1 MRLYFKFFMMNL
13 KSQMQ
18 FRLSF
23 LFLIIA
29 RSLTSVG
36 VFAGI
41 YFMFLRF
48 NKVEDFTLN
57 EVLFCFSV
65 VFTAFSFAECYARGF
80 DTFSSVISNG
90 EFDRIMVRPQNEIFL
105 ILASKMEFTNVGR
118 FFTALGVLIYSI
130 PASGIDWNFTKAVTL
145 IFMLVSG
152 TVIFSGLFLIYA
164 ALCFFTL
171 EGLEFMNILTDG
183 GRNFGQYPYSI
194 YGDGVLKFLTYVIPL
209 ALFQYY
215 PFLYLTERSSNILYI
230 FLPLIGMLFVVPC
243 YMIWR
248 LGVRKYKSTGS

>member
-1 MRLYFKFFMMNL
+1 MKLYFKFFMINL

-23 LFLIIA
+23 LFLLFA
-29 RSLTSVG
+29 RAFVSIG

-48 NKVEDFTLN
+48 NKIEGFVYN
-57 EVLFCFSV
+57 EVLLCFSV
-65 VFTAFSFAECYARGF
+65 VFTSFSIAECYARGF

-90 EFDRIMVRPQNEIFL
+90 EFDRIMVRPRNEIFL
-105 ILASKMEFTNVGR
+105 VLSSKMEFTNIGR
-118 FFTALGVLIYSI
+118 FFTALIVLFYSI
-130 PASGIDWNFTKAVTL
+130 PASGIDWTFDKGITL
-145 IFMLVSG
+145 FFMIISG
-152 TVIFSGLFLIYA
+152 VVIFSGLFLIYA

-171 EGLEFMNILTDG
+171 EGLEFMNIFTDG
-183 GRNFGQYPYSI
+183 GRNFGQYPYAI
-194 YGDGVLKFLTYVIPL
+194 YGDGVLKFLTYVVPL

-215 PFLYLTERSSNILYI
+215 PLLYITERSSNILYMLTPI
-230 FLPLIGMLFVVPC
+230 IGMLFIIPC
-243 YMIWR
+243 YMIWK

>member
-1 MRLYFKFFMMNL
+1 MKLYFKFFMINL

-23 LFLIIA
+23 LFLLFA
-29 RSLTSVG
+29 RAFTSIG

-48 NKVEDFTLN
+48 NKIEGFGYN
-57 EVLFCFSV
+57 EVLLCFSV
-65 VFTAFSFAECYARGF
+65 VFTAFSIAECYARGF
-80 DTFSSVISNG
+80 DTFASVISNG

-105 ILASKMEFTNVGR
+105 VLAAKMEFTNIGR
-118 FFTALGVLIYSI
+118 FFTALIVLFYSI
-130 PASGIDWNFTKAVTL
+130 PASGIYWTFDKIITL
-145 IFMLVSG
+145 VFMIISG
-152 TVIFSGLFLIYA
+152 VVIFSGLFLIYA

-171 EGLEFMNILTDG
+171 DGLEFMNILTDG
-183 GRNFGQYPYSI
+183 GRNFGQYPYAI

-215 PFLYLTERSSNILYI
+215 PLLYLTERSESILYMLTPV
-230 FLPLIGMLFVVPC
+230 FGMLFIIPC
-243 YMIWR
+243 YMIWK